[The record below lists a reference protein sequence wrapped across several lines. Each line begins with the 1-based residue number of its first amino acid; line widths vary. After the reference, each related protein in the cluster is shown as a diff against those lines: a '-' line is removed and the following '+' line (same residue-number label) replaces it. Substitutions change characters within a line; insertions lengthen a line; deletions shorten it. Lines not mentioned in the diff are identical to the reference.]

1 MRFYPITLCEEA
13 KPITIH
19 ILSRMGRLDRLALY
33 TSLAAAFA
41 TITGLGAAVYTLTSD
56 VIGTPTS
63 FEYLSGLWFLASIPG
78 LSFSIALLVSTGNT
92 KKQRGKQS

>member
-1 MRFYPITLCEEA
+1 MCEEA

-19 ILSRMGRLDRLALY
+19 ILSQMGMLDRLALY

-63 FEYLSGLWFLASIPG
+63 F
-78 LSFSIALLVSTGNT
+78 
-92 KKQRGKQS
+92 